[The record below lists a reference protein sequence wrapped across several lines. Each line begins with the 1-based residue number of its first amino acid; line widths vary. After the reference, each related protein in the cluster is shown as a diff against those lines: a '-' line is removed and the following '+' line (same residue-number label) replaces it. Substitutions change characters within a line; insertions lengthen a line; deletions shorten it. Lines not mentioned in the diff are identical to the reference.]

1 MAIASDLP
9 AKLVASSSEGNMFNR
24 ITKWMLKIVN
34 RRICSVDEFRAIL
47 TRMENDAQ
55 YDADGFISI
64 GDLVKL
70 LMKSFRTV
78 RLGRDD

>member
-1 MAIASDLP
+1 
-9 AKLVASSSEGNMFNR
+9 MFNR
-24 ITKWMLKIVN
+24 ITKWLLAIVN

-47 TRMENDAQ
+47 RRMESEAQ

-70 LMKSFRTV
+70 LVKCFRAV
-78 RLGRDD
+78 RVGKYD

>member
-1 MAIASDLP
+1 
-9 AKLVASSSEGNMFNR
+9 MFNR

-47 TRMENDAQ
+47 SKMEDEAR

-64 GDLVKL
+64 GELVKL
-70 LMKSFRTV
+70 LIKSFRAV
-78 RLGRDD
+78 RLGIDD

>member
-1 MAIASDLP
+1 
-9 AKLVASSSEGNMFNR
+9 MFNR

-47 TRMENDAQ
+47 TKMENEAR

-64 GDLVKL
+64 GELVKL
-70 LMKSFRTV
+70 LIKSFRVV
-78 RLGRDD
+78 RLGIDD

>member
-1 MAIASDLP
+1 
-9 AKLVASSSEGNMFNR
+9 MFNR

-34 RRICSVDEFRAIL
+34 RRICSVDDFQIIL
-47 TRMENDAQ
+47 KTMENEAR

-70 LMKSFRTV
+70 LIKSFRAV
-78 RLGRDD
+78 RLGIDD

>member
-1 MAIASDLP
+1 
-9 AKLVASSSEGNMFNR
+9 MFNR

-47 TRMENDAQ
+47 KKMENEAQ

-64 GDLVKL
+64 GDVIKL
-70 LMKSFRTV
+70 LMKSFRGV
-78 RLGRDD
+78 RFGKYD

>member
-1 MAIASDLP
+1 
-9 AKLVASSSEGNMFNR
+9 MFNR

-34 RRICSVDEFRAIL
+34 RRICSVDDFRAIL
-47 TRMENDAQ
+47 KKMESEAQ

-78 RLGRDD
+78 RLGKYD